1 MSVMSDAFAM
11 SARKRPPETELERLE
26 RLELIGRQIAE
37 AINLDGE
44 PCLQTRRE
52 SGPGVCNSGDRISVG

>member
-37 AINLDGE
+37 AIKLDGDALLADQARKRAWR
-44 PCLQTRRE
+44 LQ
-52 SGPGVCNSGDRISVG
+52 